1 MSPATVTCPRC
12 RGTGEVVAR
21 SRRVGGGCVNDDW
34 DTCPQCHGN
43 GYVKITTTT
52 PQQALSEQQALEIL
66 EGFAR
71 RGDWQALLA
80 KLKTRELIP
89 TTEATS

>member
-1 MSPATVTCPRC
+1 MSAATVTCPRC
-12 RGTGEVVAR
+12 RGAGEVVAR
-21 SRRVGGGCVNDDW
+21 SRHVGGGAVNDDW

-43 GYVKITTTT
+43 GYVKAPET
-52 PQQALSEQQALEIL
+52 PQLALSEQQALEIL

>member
-1 MSPATVTCPRC
+1 MSAPATVTCPRC
-12 RGTGEVVAR
+12 KGMGEVVAR

-34 DTCPQCHGN
+34 DTCPVCHGN
-43 GYVKITTTT
+43 GYVKAPEA
-52 PQQALSEQQALEIL
+52 PQLALSEQQALEIL

-89 TTEATS
+89 TTEVTS